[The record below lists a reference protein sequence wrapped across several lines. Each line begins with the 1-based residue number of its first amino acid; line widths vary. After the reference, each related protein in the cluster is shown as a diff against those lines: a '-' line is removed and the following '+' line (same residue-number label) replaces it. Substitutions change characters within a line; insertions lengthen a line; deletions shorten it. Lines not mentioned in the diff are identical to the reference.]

1 MGAVYEA
8 VDQRLGITVALK
20 ETLSSE
26 TSARRQFAQE
36 ARLLAGL
43 QHPALP
49 RVSDHFTE
57 GDRAFLVMQFISGVD
72 LARIIVQQPGPFP
85 RDQVV
90 AWADQ
95 LLDALIYLH
104 TQDRQVI
111 HRDIKPHNLKVT
123 ANGQIALLDFGLA
136 KAQALDSS
144 NANSFSSFFGY
155 TRQYAPLEQI
165 QGLSTGP
172 QSDIYALGATLYY
185 LLTGNR
191 PVDAVTREAAL
202 TKGHPD
208 PLKRA
213 NEIHPQ
219 VGTELAAILHR
230 AMAPNSEDR
239 YSTAMEFREMLRQV
253 GRARNS
259 GSLEHAV
266 ATKVLQD
273 SKNEITIY
281 KNDFEVSS
289 SVSGGLVAA
298 VLLAVVAI
306 GGMVHAFRPL
316 PQSSDLGKQT
326 SSPVQRAVQSSTNS
340 ERNKLS
346 FK

>member
-1 MGAVYEA
+1 MSKPVEDQPNPAASALAPGTILQERYRIVRQLGKGGMGAVYEA
-8 VDQRLGITVALK
+8 EDERLGITVALK
-20 ETLSSE
+20 ETFSSE
-26 TSARRQFAQE
+26 TTARKQFAQE
-36 ARLLAGL
+36 AYLLAGL

-72 LARIIVQQPGPFP
+72 LAKIIVQQPGPFP

-104 TQDRQVI
+104 SQDRQVI

-136 KAQALDSS
+136 KAQSPD
-144 NANSFSSFFGY
+144 ANSLASFFGY

-165 QGLSTGP
+165 QGLTTGP

-202 TKGHPD
+202 IQGRLD
-208 PLKRA
+208 PLKPA

-219 VGTELAAILHR
+219 VGRELAAILHR
-230 AMAPNSEDR
+230 AMAPNPEDR
-239 YSTAMEFREMLRQV
+239 YSSAKEFREVLRRI
-253 GRARNS
+253 GRIGRTT
-259 GSLEHAV
+259 GSLEVKLPPKA
-266 ATKVLQD
+266 LFD
-273 SKNEITIY
+273 CRNDITIL
-281 KNDFEVSS
+281 KSELEVSTS
-289 SVSGGLVAA
+289 SVPPA
-298 VLLAVVAI
+298 VPI
-306 GGMVHAFRPL
+306 ISR
-316 PQSSDLGKQT
+316 
-326 SSPVQRAVQSSTNS
+326 
-340 ERNKLS
+340 